1 MKLFNDDC
9 LKVLKQFDEE
19 SVDLVVTD
27 CPYHIVSGGCTND
40 VVKIGRYTE
49 CSGIFQKARKRES
62 HGGCYVGDSQ
72 HVNLGGIIDEFDPTC
87 YTKQGKLFKHNEIK
101 FSEWL
106 PEIYRVLKNNTHC
119 YIMINARNLKELQQC
134 AEDSGFIFQNL
145 LIWDKGNATPNKFY
159 MNACELILM
168 LRKGKAKNINNMG
181 TKNILSVP
189 NIIRNK
195 QHPTEK
201 PAELMQILIENSSN
215 KGDIVLDPFMGVGG
229 VGVACKNC
237 DRSFIG
243 IEIDEKYYRIAEQRM
258 ISETAENVQRTIFDY
273 FNEQII
279 GD

>member
-1 MKLFNDDC
+1 LKLFNDDC

-27 CPYHIVSGGCTND
+27 CPYRITSGGCTAETN
-40 VVKIGRYTE
+40 V
-49 CSGIFQKARKRES
+49 
-62 HGGCYVGDSQ
+62 
-72 HVNLGGIIDEFDPTC
+72 GGIINHALPLA
-87 YTKQGKLFKHNEIK
+87 KQGKLFSHNEIK

-106 PEIYRVLKNNTHC
+106 PEIYRVLKNNAHC

-159 MNACELILM
+159 MNACEFILM
-168 LRKGKAKNINNMG
+168 LRKGKAKYINNMG
-181 TKNILSVP
+181 SKNILRVP
-189 NIIRNK
+189 NIIGNK

-229 VGVACKNC
+229 G
-237 DRSFIG
+237 RSCL
-243 IEIDEKYYRIAEQRM
+243 
-258 ISETAENVQRTIFDY
+258 
-273 FNEQII
+273 
-279 GD
+279 